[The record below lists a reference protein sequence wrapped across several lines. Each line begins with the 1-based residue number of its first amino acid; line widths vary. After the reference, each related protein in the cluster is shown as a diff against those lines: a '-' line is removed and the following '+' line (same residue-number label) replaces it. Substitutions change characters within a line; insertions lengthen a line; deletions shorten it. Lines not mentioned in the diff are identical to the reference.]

1 MNPLRILGIFAFVLL
16 ISNCRKKS
24 ESAEKEIQEAGYEMT
39 SEGWFDAANAGDV
52 TVMKKMVS
60 AGFDEKI
67 SNPEGNSALH
77 IAAGN
82 GNETVAEYLLNRG
95 FSVDEKGAQGRT
107 PLMSAVASDQPG
119 MVSWLLS
126 QGADPKIKDD
136 GGFMALM
143 LATSTGKATSVEEL
157 APYHREDLDSA
168 LLLAALV
175 GQAKVIDT
183 LTNYGASVYARMEDG
198 RTPLMLS
205 AENGHTEAVALLMDI
220 GASRFATTE
229 DGSTAQSLAVAAGHG
244 DIAKMIETGFTGDAL
259 ALESDEEVAEAMND
273 YLDEVETRDM
283 VDEEALPAGDPALAA
298 NAGQKPPSEFD
309 QQPIEYPGQETTGNS
324 SQSTATAQS
333 ASASKPLRHSTPR
346 PLGGARVSPIA
357 ASGNVSDS
365 PPLVMRH
372 YRQRE
377 LPVEVRK
384 VSGGVASLHLVG
396 QNPRDVEVSAGQA
409 IPDSS
414 LVVVKV
420 YSRTEVGKL
429 NNSQPI
435 EVGIVDVEDTVS
447 GQRAEWIAGK
457 SAPGHDPVAL
467 VEDAITGQRYV
478 AKPGQ
483 KFTSEDGREFMVSDV
498 RPSQLIIEEVATGQV
513 STLRLRGPKG

>member
-1 MNPLRILGIFAFVLL
+1 M
-16 ISNCRKKS
+16 S
-24 ESAEKEIQEAGYEMT
+24 T
-39 SEGWFDAANAGDV
+39 TGWFEAANAGDV

-60 AGFDEKI
+60 AGFDEKTQD
-67 SNPEGNSALH
+67 EDGNSALH
-77 IAAGN
+77 IAAAN

-107 PLMSAVASDQPG
+107 PLMTAVTSDQPG
-119 MVSWLLS
+119 MVSWLLG
-126 QGADPKIKDD
+126 QGADPKVKDD

-143 LATSTGKATSVEEL
+143 LATSMGKAAAVEEL

-175 GQAKVIDT
+175 GQADVIDT

-229 DGSTAQSLAVAAGHG
+229 DGSTAQSFAVAAGH
-244 DIAKMIETGFTGDAL
+244 DEIARMIETGFSGDSL
-259 ALESDEEVAEAMND
+259 ALESDEEVAEAMNE
-273 YLDEVETRDM
+273 YLEEVETR
-283 VDEEALPAGDPALAA
+283 ELKAGQDSPPGEPELAA
-298 NAGQKPPSEFD
+298 GGAPQAPPGFD
-309 QQPIEYPGQETTGNS
+309 QQPTDYPGQDAGEDSLPTGSAPAAGGGTTSPRHAAPQPLAG
-324 SQSTATAQS
+324 AT
-333 ASASKPLRHSTPR
+333 
-346 PLGGARVSPIA
+346 VSPIPA
-357 ASGNVSDS
+357 GGDDGDS
-365 PPLVMRH
+365 PPLIMRH

-377 LPVEVRK
+377 LPVEVKK
-384 VSGGVASLHLVG
+384 VSGGVASLHLAG
-396 QNPRDVEVSAGQA
+396 QNPKEVDLSAGQA
-409 IPDSS
+409 IPGSS

-429 NNSQPI
+429 NNNQPI

-457 SAPGHDPVAL
+457 PAPGHNPVAL
-467 VEDAITGQRYV
+467 VEDAVTGQRYV

-483 KFTSEDGREFMVSDV
+483 NFTSEDGREFVVSDV
-498 RPSQLIIEEVATGQV
+498 RPSQLVIEEVATGQV